1 MQPARPNAITIV
13 GGKGEGDD
21 SRGAGAAILFKREKP
36 GRLSASMAIFRK
48 PGFNAD
54 GGGGKKNQIPGGL
67 FVKCPTCDA
76 MIHHLEL
83 TENQQVC
90 PHCDHHFS
98 QKARE
103 RIECLL
109 DHGSFQETCAGLTPV
124 DILEFRGAATY
135 SDRLKTYQ
143 KRTGLNDSVVSG
155 MGSIEAR
162 PVSLA
167 VMDFEFLGGSMGS
180 VAGEKITRAIET
192 ATERRWP
199 VVIVSAS
206 GGARLYEGM
215 FSLMQMAKTAGA
227 LAYHAQARLPFVSVL
242 THPTTGGVTA
252 SFATLGDLILAE
264 PKAQIGFAGPRVIK
278 ETTHQDLPPGFQ
290 TAEFLEAHGL
300 VDVIVHRKKMRATL
314 ASLLAYLAPAA

>member
-1 MQPARPNAITIV
+1 
-13 GGKGEGDD
+13 
-21 SRGAGAAILFKREKP
+21 
-36 GRLSASMAIFRK
+36 MAIFRK
-48 PGFNAD
+48 PGFDASNS
-54 GGGGKKNQIPGGL
+54 GKKLQIPGGL
-67 FVKCPTCDA
+67 FVKCPSCGE

-90 PHCDHHFS
+90 PQCDHHFS

-109 DHGSFQETCAGLTPV
+109 DPGSFQELNADLAPV
-124 DILEFRGAATY
+124 DPLQFRGAATY
-135 SDRLKTYQ
+135 TDRIKTYQ
-143 KRTGLNDSVVSG
+143 KKTGLRDSVVSG
-155 MGSIEAR
+155 LGRLEGREVSI
-162 PVSLA
+162 A

-192 ATERRWP
+192 ATERNLP
-199 VVIVSAS
+199 VIVIAAS
-206 GGARLYEGM
+206 GGARLYEGI
-215 FSLMQMAKTAGA
+215 FSLMQMAKTSGA
-227 LAYHAQARLPFVSVL
+227 LALHSQARLPFISIL

-264 PKAQIGFAGPRVIK
+264 PRSQIGFAGPRVIR

-300 VDVIVHRKKMRATL
+300 VDLIVHRKKMRATL
-314 ASLLAYLAPAA
+314 INLLAYLAPPVI